1 MRLRSA
7 RYAFLTGAAAGVLI
21 CNIGLGSASAGNA
34 GQFYAYFG
42 EAASSEQGKFCYLA
56 CRSVMLR
63 LPQVW
68 LVDLDGD
75 RPAQPVP
82 YAPFSSDC
90 PDSVWKAWERLA
102 HLEGKRTELRG
113 LEGFDLEIHLRADSV
128 GVDTLC
134 DGTTFRGVLVAESA
148 GGAGT
153 ISLTMFCDT
162 LIRIR
167 GMYQLPARPERIV
180 FITYKGTACE
190 CQEVD
195 LPVVI
200 YPK

>member
-1 MRLRSA
+1 MRFRSA
-7 RYAFLTGAAAGVLI
+7 TYAIFTGATAGVLTCI
-21 CNIGLGSASAGNA
+21 VGFGGASAGNA
-34 GQFYAYFG
+34 GQFSAYFG
-42 EAASSEQGKFCYLA
+42 EAESSEQGEFYYLA
-56 CRSVMLR
+56 CRSLMLW

-68 LVDLDGD
+68 LVDLSGNQ
-75 RPAQPVP
+75 PAQPIP

-90 PDSVWKAWERLA
+90 PDSIWKAWETLA

-113 LEGFDLEIHLRADSV
+113 LEGFDLKIRLSADSV
-128 GVDTLC
+128 GVDTVC
-134 DGTTFRGVLVAESA
+134 GGTTFQGELVAESA
-148 GGAGT
+148 GGSGT
-153 ISLTMFCDT
+153 VSLTMFCDT

-167 GMYQLPARPERIV
+167 GMYQLPERPERII

-190 CQEVD
+190 CQEID